1 MEDLHHAWYMEH
13 INRITVEFKFSKHLK
28 VFVCCHK
35 ILIESQWNLNMIA
48 DLIISFVIS
57 ILIESQWNLNK
68 FVSVCMFAVLHI
80 NRITVEFK
88 FTWRNNKCVWAIILI
103 ESQWNLND
111 TGKVK
116 QLYITIILIE
126 SQWNLNTRII
136 ATIKT
141 KQKY

>member
-1 MEDLHHAWYMEH
+1 MFRRQSFSLKGQILIESQWNLNKGKTLR
-13 INRITVEFKFSKHLK
+13 INDFNS
-28 VFVCCHK
+28 

-88 FTWRNNKCVWAIILI
+88 FT
-103 ESQWNLND
+103 
-111 TGKVK
+111 
-116 QLYITIILIE
+116 
-126 SQWNLNTRII
+126 
-136 ATIKT
+136 
-141 KQKY
+141 